1 MRLAEGGNGRDAITK
16 PVRLGAGR
24 TAPLWTEVALH
35 NGGTWEGP
43 RKPPRAAAPAGK
55 TRESGPSRKA
65 WHPSWTLQN
74 RAFRLRVR
82 RCGAKGSGAPKS
94 SDPHRVQRLAEAH
107 ASPMFL
113 CPTANAIG
121 LGLFTHCEGG
131 KANREGRREN
141 FCGLKNTSGNLKSL
155 NWGIKGHSSSPRCLE
170 SRLLIH
176 TSKIRGQLTTHS
188 LHPQSARGSWK
199 SSGIRP
205 ISLRRC
211 FSPVSLPQVFWN
223 LSFELAESGREGAG
237 SPSAI
242 LRRGCIAGGG

>member
-1 MRLAEGGNGRDAITK
+1 MGRQI
-16 PVRLGAGR
+16 GR
-24 TAPLWTEVALH
+24 Y
-35 NGGTWEGP
+35 
-43 RKPPRAAAPAGK
+43 R
-55 TRESGPSRKA
+55 
-65 WHPSWTLQN
+65 
-74 RAFRLRVR
+74 
-82 RCGAKGSGAPKS
+82 
-94 SDPHRVQRLAEAH
+94 
-107 ASPMFL
+107 
-113 CPTANAIG
+113 
-121 LGLFTHCEGG
+121 
-131 KANREGRREN
+131 GRI
-141 FCGLKNTSGNLKSL
+141 FVILKNTSGDLKSL

-176 TSKIRGQLTTHS
+176 KPKIRGQLTTHS

-242 LRRGCIAGGG
+242 LRRGCIAGGDWADWLSHWTEREWEDKAVKAPTAFLFSSPEQTSEPSKYSLHLWNTLVIHW